1 VVGKILENKSETFGF
16 DAQTEEYVDMVEKGI
31 IDPGQGG
38 AHRAAGRFLRRRPA
52 GDAPKPWS
60 PNCRRSRRRRCHG
73 GGGGMGGMGGMGFLS
88 PACEIKSKAASGRP
102 SFWPMVEF
110 AITTTILILCEEF
123 TMRRSALPVAL
134 TASPNSLSPNETAQT
149 PARPTKSAISPDRRL
164 MDGNADV
171 DPERDRQGKTV
182 TSAVLDVCY
191 PVEKGSDRKDRFV
204 ANLSVS
210 GATLTGSTQSLADK
224 LPVTVKLAR
233 KASGDSF
240 EFRGQITIG
249 QAVTEVTST
258 DNSDLSEKEF
268 LENQTTDDGITPGTE
283 GFHRSVAGIDRRA
296 GEAGGGAGFP
306 QKPEGRG
313 HRGQPEQPVGFLR
326 RHARPGQQTI
336 SLTVDPALASALIA
350 KAKSS
355 PGIVSAG
362 WTSGSVEMDRS
373 IRFAA
378 GDWRNG
384 DRINKD
390 KIATTVAG
398 VLSKTLI
405 ATAAGAAWNANTG
418 KLKLTFKRPSQTY
431 PALGLTDSI
440 EVTALV
446 SPDKPGATDRLIL
459 WISSPVTTTTDENAG
474 PKLNLSEGS
483 SGDEEGGEPEDDN
496 GSVEAL
502 AREFKGQRW
511 DADKSVWK

>member
-1 VVGKILENKSETFGF
+1 MRALLLLLLGLVTASDPAF
-16 DAQTEEYVDMVEKGI
+16 AQMKL
-31 IDPGQGG
+31 P
-38 AHRAAGRFLRRRPA
+38 
-52 GDAPKPWS
+52 
-60 PNCRRSRRRRCHG
+60 
-73 GGGGMGGMGGMGFLS
+73 
-88 PACEIKSKAASGRP
+88 SKATPGASEVRY
-102 SFWPMVEF
+102 FT
-110 AITTTILILCEEF
+110 AI
-123 TMRRSALPVAL
+123 
-134 TASPNSLSPNETAQT
+134 
-149 PARPTKSAISPDRRL
+149 DGL
-164 MDGNADV
+164 MGGNADV
-171 DPERDRQGKTV
+171 ILKETRQGKTV

-191 PVEKGSDRKDRFV
+191 PAEKGSERKDRFV
-204 ANLSVS
+204 ANLTVS
-210 GATLTGSTQSLADK
+210 GQNLTGSTQSINDK

-233 KASGDSF
+233 KAAGDSF
-240 EFRGQITIG
+240 EFRGQITVG
-249 QAVTEVTST
+249 QKVTEVAST

-268 LENQTTDDGITPGTE
+268 LDNQTSEDGITPQPKDFTE
-283 GFHRSVAGIDRRA
+283 VSPESIGVKVKLDAALDFLKGLKGEAVEVGLSSLTVSCDALRA
-296 GEAGGGAGFP
+296 GE
-306 QKPEGRG
+306 
-313 HRGQPEQPVGFLR
+313 
-326 RHARPGQQTI
+326 QTI
-336 SLTVDPALASALIA
+336 NLTVDPERASALIA